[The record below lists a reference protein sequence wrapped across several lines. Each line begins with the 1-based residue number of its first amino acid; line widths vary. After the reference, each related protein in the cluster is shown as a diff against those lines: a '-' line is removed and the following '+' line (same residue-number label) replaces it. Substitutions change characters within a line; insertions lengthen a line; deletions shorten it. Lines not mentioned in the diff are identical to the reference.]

1 MKTPMRKPL
10 SLVLV
15 LSSIAI
21 LTSSTWLESAAQ
33 PAQGKSANGG
43 TAALYT
49 KYCAKCHLEDGKGL
63 ESLSPPNFTDAK
75 WQATRTNAALAK
87 SIREGKETM
96 PPFKDTLSAAQINAL
111 VRHVRGFKSKVAKK

>member
-1 MKTPMRKPL
+1 MRKPL

-15 LSSIAI
+15 LLTVAVLVSSA
-21 LTSSTWLESAAQ
+21 WLESTAQ
-33 PAQGKSANGG
+33 TAKGKSAGGG

-49 KYCAKCHLEDGKGL
+49 KHCAKCHLEDGKGL

-75 WQATRTNAALAK
+75 WQSAHTDAALAK
-87 SIREGKETM
+87 GIREGKDTM

-111 VRHVRGFKSKVAKK
+111 VKHIRGFKPKAAKK

>member
-1 MKTPMRKPL
+1 MKTSMRKPL
-10 SLVLV
+10 SLILV
-15 LSSIAI
+15 LSSVAV
-21 LTSSTWLESAAQ
+21 LSSSSWLESAAQ
-33 PAQGKSANGG
+33 PAQGKNAGGG

-75 WQATRTNAALAK
+75 WQSAHTNAALAK

-111 VRHVRGFKSKVAKK
+111 VRHIRGFKPKVTKK